1 MLFVDAEVSREN
13 SRFKTTVHRRPNF
26 SGVYTH
32 FNSFLSTTYKFCM
45 IYSLGYRCFKICSSW
60 TLFHNELQQVKQ
72 IFWKMTTPN
81 YLIDNCFKKFVENIY
96 MIKQKVP
103 TREKKNLILVLPSL
117 GAVSL
122 QTQTKLQNAVKRVLN
137 CCQLRAIF
145 KFQSRLSSV
154 FRFNDQIPKELTS
167 GVENKFQC
175 GLFNET
181 YYGETVRH
189 LVVRSG
195 KHISLS
201 SLTNKK
207 YKT

>member
-26 SGVYTH
+26 SGVYTD
-32 FNSFLSTTYKFCM
+32 FSSFLSTTYKFCM
-45 IYSLGYRCFKICSSW
+45 IYTLGYRCFKICSSW
-60 TLFHNELQQVKQ
+60 TLFHNELQQLKQ

-96 MIKQKVP
+96 VIKQKVP
-103 TREKKNLILVLPSL
+103 TREKKNLIPVLPSL

-122 QTQTKLQNAVKRVLN
+122 QTQTKLQNALKRVLN

-145 KFQSRLSSV
+145 KFQNRLSSV